1 MLFQSRYQLLEE
13 VHPFF
18 VPGHLQGQSSGHYEK
33 KKKAQ
38 IDFSNYAFHAEA
50 LKTLFIIVK
59 KLLINLMSNNVGQE
73 IQYISIELNT

>member
-1 MLFQSRYQLLEE
+1 M
-13 VHPFF
+13 
-18 VPGHLQGQSSGHYEK
+18 K

-59 KLLINLMSNNVGQE
+59 KLLINLMSNNVG
-73 IQYISIELNT
+73 

>member
-18 VPGHLQGQSSGHYEK
+18 VPGHLQGQSFGHYE

-59 KLLINLMSNNVGQE
+59 KILINLMSNNAGQE
-73 IQYISIELNT
+73 IEYISIELNT